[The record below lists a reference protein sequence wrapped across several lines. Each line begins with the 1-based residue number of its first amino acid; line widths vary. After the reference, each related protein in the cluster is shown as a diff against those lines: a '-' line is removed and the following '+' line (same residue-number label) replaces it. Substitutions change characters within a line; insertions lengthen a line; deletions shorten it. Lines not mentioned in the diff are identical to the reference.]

1 MASNSIGTRPMPGNF
16 LDSNVILY
24 LASRQQAKADRAEE
38 LIATGGTISVQ
49 VLNEIANVSRREMR
63 MSWVETRDFL
73 SMVRGLLKVAPVTIE
88 MHKAGIDLAERYGLS
103 VYDAMI
109 ASAALLTECDTLFT
123 EDLQDGLLVSGRLQV
138 VNPF

>member
-1 MASNSIGTRPMPGNF
+1 MPGNF

-24 LASRQQAKADRAEE
+24 LASRQEAKADRAEE
-38 LIATGGTISVQ
+38 LIANGGTISVQ
-49 VLNEIANVSRREMR
+49 VLNEIANVSRRKMR
-63 MSWVETRDFL
+63 MSSVETRVFL
-73 SMVRGLLKVAPVTIE
+73 SMVRDLLKVEPVTIE
-88 MHKAGIDLAERYGLS
+88 MHEAGIDLAERYGLS

-123 EDLQDGLLVSGRLQV
+123 EDFQDGLLVGGRLRV

>member
-1 MASNSIGTRPMPGNF
+1 MPGNF

-49 VLNEIANVSRREMR
+49 VLNEIVNVSRRKMR
-63 MSWVETRDFL
+63 MSWDETRDFL
-73 SMVRGLLKVAPVTIE
+73 SMVRGLLKVEPVTIE

-109 ASAALLTECDTLFT
+109 ASAALLAECDTLFT
-123 EDLQDGLLVSGRLQV
+123 EDLQDGLLVSGRLRV

>member
-1 MASNSIGTRPMPGNF
+1 MPGNF

-24 LASRQQAKADRAEE
+24 LASRQQAKADRAEA

-49 VLNEIANVSRREMR
+49 VLNEIANVSRRKMR

-73 SMVRGLLKVAPVTIE
+73 SMVRGLLKVEPVTIE

-109 ASAALLTECDTLFT
+109 ASAALLTECDTLFS
-123 EDLQDGLLVSGRLQV
+123 EDLQDGLLVSGRLRV

>member
-1 MASNSIGTRPMPGNF
+1 MG
-16 LDSNVILY
+16 
-24 LASRQQAKADRAEE
+24 
-38 LIATGGTISVQ
+38 
-49 VLNEIANVSRREMR
+49 

-73 SMVRGLLKVAPVTIE
+73 SMVCGLLKVEPVTIE
-88 MHKAGIDLAERYGLS
+88 MHQAGIDLAERYGLS

-123 EDLQDGLLVSGRLQV
+123 EECDTLFTEDLQDGLLVSGRLRV

>member
-1 MASNSIGTRPMPGNF
+1 MPGNF

-24 LASRQQAKADRAEE
+24 LASSQQAKADRAEE
-38 LIATGGTISVQ
+38 LIANGGTISVQ
-49 VLNEIANVSRREMR
+49 VLNEIANVSRRKMR

-73 SMVRGLLKVAPVTIE
+73 STVRGLLKVEPVTIE
-88 MHKAGIDLAERYGLS
+88 MHEAGIDLAERYGLS

-109 ASAALLTECDTLFT
+109 ASAALLAECDTLFT
-123 EDLQDGLLVSGRLQV
+123 EDLQDGLLVSGRLRV

>member
-1 MASNSIGTRPMPGNF
+1 MPGNF

-49 VLNEIANVSRREMR
+49 VLNEIANVSRRKMR

-73 SMVRGLLKVAPVTIE
+73 SMVRGLLKVEPVTIE
-88 MHKAGIDLAERYGLS
+88 MHETGIDLAERYGLS

-123 EDLQDGLLVSGRLQV
+123 EDLQDGLLVSGRLRV

>member
-1 MASNSIGTRPMPGNF
+1 MPGNF

-49 VLNEIANVSRREMR
+49 VLNEIANVSRRKMR

-73 SMVRGLLKVAPVTIE
+73 SMVRGLLKVESVTIE

-123 EDLQDGLLVSGRLQV
+123 EDLQDGLLVSGRLRV

>member
-1 MASNSIGTRPMPGNF
+1 MPGNF

-24 LASRQQAKADRAEE
+24 LASRQEAKADRAEE

-49 VLNEIANVSRREMR
+49 VLNEIANVSRRKMG

-73 SMVRGLLKVAPVTIE
+73 SMVCGLLKVEPVTIE
-88 MHKAGIDLAERYGLS
+88 MHQAGIDLAERYGLS

-123 EDLQDGLLVSGRLQV
+123 EDLQDRLLVSGRLRV

>member
-1 MASNSIGTRPMPGNF
+1 MPGNF
-16 LDSNVILY
+16 LDSNIILY
-24 LASRQQAKADRAEE
+24 LASRQEAKADRAEE

-49 VLNEIANVSRREMR
+49 VLNEIANVSRRKMR

-73 SMVRGLLKVAPVTIE
+73 SMVRGLLKVESVTIE
-88 MHKAGIDLAERYGLS
+88 MHQAGIDLAERYGLS

-109 ASAALLTECDTLFT
+109 ASAALLAECDTLFT
-123 EDLQDGLLVSGRLQV
+123 EDLQDGLVVSGRLRV

>member
-1 MASNSIGTRPMPGNF
+1 MPGNF

-24 LASRQQAKADRAEE
+24 VASRQQAKADRAEE
-38 LIATGGTISVQ
+38 LISTGGTISVQ
-49 VLNEIANVSRREMR
+49 VLNEIANVSRRKMR
-63 MSWVETRDFL
+63 LSWVETRDFL
-73 SMVRGLLKVAPVTIE
+73 SMVRGLLKVEPVTIE
-88 MHKAGIDLAERYGLS
+88 MHQAGIDLAERYGLS

-123 EDLQDGLLVSGRLQV
+123 EDLQDGLLVSGRLRV

>member
-1 MASNSIGTRPMPGNF
+1 MPGSF

-24 LASRQQAKADRAEE
+24 LASGQQAKADRAEE
-38 LIATGGTISVQ
+38 LVASGGTISVQ
-49 VLNEIANVSRREMR
+49 VLNEIANVARRKMG

-73 SMVRGLLKVAPVTIE
+73 SMVRSLLKVEPVTIE
-88 MHKAGIDLAERYGLS
+88 IHDAGTRLAEVYRLS

-109 ASAALLTECDTLFT
+109 ASAALLAECDTLFS
-123 EDLQDGLLVSGRLQV
+123 EDLQDGLLINGRLRV

>member
-1 MASNSIGTRPMPGNF
+1 MPGNF

-38 LIATGGTISVQ
+38 LIANGGTISVQ
-49 VLNEIANVSRREMR
+49 VLNEIANVSRRKMR

-73 SMVRGLLKVAPVTIE
+73 SMVCGLLKVEPVTIE

-123 EDLQDGLLVSGRLQV
+123 EDFQDGLLVGGRLRV
-138 VNPF
+138 INPF

>member
-1 MASNSIGTRPMPGNF
+1 MPGNF

-24 LASRQQAKADRAEE
+24 LASRQQAKADRAEA

-49 VLNEIANVSRREMR
+49 VLNEIANVSRRKMR

-73 SMVRGLLKVAPVTIE
+73 SMVRGLLKVEPVTIE

-109 ASAALLTECDTLFT
+109 ASAALLTECDTLFS
-123 EDLQDGLLVSGRLQV
+123 EDLQDGLPVSGRLRV

>member
-1 MASNSIGTRPMPGNF
+1 MPGNF

-24 LASRQQAKADRAEE
+24 LASSQQAKADRAEE

-49 VLNEIANVSRREMR
+49 VLNEIANVSRRKMG

-73 SMVRGLLKVAPVTIE
+73 SMVRGLLKVEPVTIE
-88 MHKAGIDLAERYGLS
+88 MHETGIDLAERYGLS

-123 EDLQDGLLVSGRLQV
+123 EDLQDGLLVSGRLRV